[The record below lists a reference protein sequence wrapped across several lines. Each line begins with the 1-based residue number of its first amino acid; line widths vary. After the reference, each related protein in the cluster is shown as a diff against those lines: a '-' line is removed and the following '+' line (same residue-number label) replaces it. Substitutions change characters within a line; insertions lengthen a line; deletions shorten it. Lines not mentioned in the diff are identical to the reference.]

1 MQFLLPTLPSLCNVH
16 FSQRNVEV
24 SQNALNLAFTNN
36 AAGPSDRVVANGFA
50 VTSETV
56 GTLGS

>member
-1 MQFLLPTLPSLCNVH
+1 M
-16 FSQRNVEV
+16 

-36 AAGPSDRVVANGFA
+36 AAGPEAVVANGFA

-56 GTLGS
+56 GQLACL